1 MYLSHFS
8 NGLLDYRK
16 TGEMKRKQRK
26 RKIRKVLE
34 EEIDKTRLN
43 GELVRHANR
52 KH

>member
-1 MYLSHFS
+1 MHLWHPAGIRKKAVNVLTHFS

-34 EEIDKTRLN
+34 EEIDKT
-43 GELVRHANR
+43 
-52 KH
+52 